1 MKKAI
6 EFCTCKD
13 LQCPCHPSNHD
24 QGCTLCILKN
34 LKEKEIPSCFFND
47 IDCKKP
53 TENWHYEDFA
63 ALVQAANQDAYD
75 SEADDPFEYIH
86 DPCLRFQR

>member
-1 MKKAI
+1 MKQAI

-13 LQCPCHPSNHD
+13 LKCPCHPSNHD

-47 IDCKKP
+47 IACEKP
-53 TENWHYEDFA
+53 TDNWHYEDFA
-63 ALVQAANQDAYD
+63 ALVQAANQKKMT
-75 SEADDPFEYIH
+75 EYEKKAMGRYSCI
-86 DPCLRFQR
+86 